1 MAILALS
8 GYAKS
13 GKNTVATIMQY
24 LQCKEP
30 HVSLEEVLN
39 NYEMH
44 EWWLYE
50 FSNWE
55 QQSFAGKLKEIA
67 SLLTGID
74 VKKFNNQDFKLTN
87 LGPEWSDHGMPMTV
101 REFLQKLG
109 TNALRDGLHP
119 NTWVNALMSHYT
131 SKKAKWSIGPRV
143 GCENGDINNWII
155 TDCRFL
161 NEAKS
166 IKDKEGKIIRVN
178 RKGTTCINDH
188 ISERAMDGYKYD
200 YVINNDSDLISLTIQ
215 VKNILQKENIL
226 K

>member
-39 NYEMH
+39 NYEVH
-44 EWWLYE
+44 EWWLSE

-74 VKKFNNQDFKLTN
+74 VEKFNNQDFKLTN
-87 LGPEWSDHGMPMTV
+87 LGPEWSDHGMTMTV
-101 REFLQKLG
+101 RTFLQKLG

-119 NTWVNALMSHYT
+119 NTWVNALMCDY
-131 SKKAKWSIGPRV
+131 KIGPFYPYISAKKHAKYP
-143 GCENGDINNWII
+143 DWII

-200 YVINNDSDLISLTIQ
+200 YVINNDSDLVSLTIQ